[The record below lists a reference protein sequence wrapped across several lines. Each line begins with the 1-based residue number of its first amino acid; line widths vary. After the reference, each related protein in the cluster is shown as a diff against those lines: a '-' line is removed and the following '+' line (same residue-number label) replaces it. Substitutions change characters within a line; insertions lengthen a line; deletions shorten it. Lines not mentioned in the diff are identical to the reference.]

1 MTRIIITLTL
11 SLFSMLIFAQSPFD
25 KFKGNENVTSVVV
38 NKKMFELLG
47 KVKMDDTDKETQQ
60 YINMVKKLDALK
72 VFVAT
77 EGKVISEMKTAAAS
91 YLKTANLEEL
101 MTINEGGKKI
111 RILVKS
117 GAKDTQIKELFMFIE
132 GSSSEPETVILS
144 LTGLFDIDDLSV
156 LSDKMNLPAGEQ
168 IKKAT
173 QKKK

>member
-25 KFKGNENVTSVVV
+25 KFKGNENVTSVII
-38 NKKMFELLG
+38 NKKMFELMG
-47 KVKMDDTDKETQQ
+47 KVKMDETDKDAQRFL
-60 YINMVKKLDALK
+60 NMAKKLEFLK
-72 VFVAT
+72 VFVSSEKPIIA
-77 EGKVISEMKTAAAS
+77 EMKIAANN

-101 MTINEGGKKI
+101 MTINEGGKNV

-117 GAKDTQIKELFMFIE
+117 GATESQIKELFMFIE
-132 GSSSEPETVILS
+132 GSPTDPETVILS
-144 LTGLFDIDDLSV
+144 LTGLFDLDDLSL
-156 LSDKMNLPAGEQ
+156 LSDKMNLPAGNQ